1 MSFAGTVIRSR
12 RLRMKYLSTKENVV
26 LTVKMEANERERENT
41 GSKDR
46 KTYLKKKL

>member
-1 MSFAGTVIRSR
+1 
-12 RLRMKYLSTKENVV
+12 MKYLSTKENVE
-26 LTVKMEANERERENT
+26 LTVKMEANKDRERGRENT